1 MGLKHL
7 KLVFWGIGA
16 IAAVSCLGAS
26 TDASTTGYPDP
37 SAPTMARQ
45 DQPAEQADSSAQP
58 QFDRPGVLLKVS
70 LPVDSKSAAQVRQ
83 ALKQIADQAPQFI
96 RPEERQV
103 VVLQFDTSA
112 GKTGRGS
119 ELEACQ
125 SLARFLGSSEL
136 NKIETVAYIPAD
148 RQNENTPTPLMGH
161 AVLIAIAAN
170 QIAMDQGTSIGN
182 AGADEEN
189 IDGLVEAV
197 YKGIASQR
205 LTLPIPVVQAML
217 EKKEQ
222 LFRVRTDAGIV
233 YVNSAKLKEL
243 ESTGKA
249 IETNTI
255 SQPGRPAELTS
266 EQLTDFRLLRLQ
278 VESKTDLAR
287 QLDLVPGSLDRS
299 PSLQGA
305 WKAIAV
311 SLPPYIDNRT
321 VQWIS
326 RSVNY
331 ELSRNPPPNLII
343 FDITNNDGDID
354 ACLELSRL
362 IVELDADIVQTVAF
376 VQDRARGPV
385 GIVALACDQLV
396 MAARARLGGHG
407 DEFAGIPF
415 EPDELTNLKPMVK
428 AFAEEK
434 QQDWSLMLSMIDPD
448 LTVSRYRNKKTG
460 QIRLLSDEELRS
472 IDAAEDWGI
481 LGPLDTEQG
490 LTGTKAE
497 QLFIAKTIA
506 EDMAQI
512 KSYYQLEDM
521 PRALQPSATDR
532 WVERAA
538 GFLASPFIAPWLLF
552 AGMFLFSSEMSAP
565 GLGVPGFL
573 AACCFMLFFWSQ
585 YLGGNAHWLEIM
597 MFLAG
602 IVFLGMEIFVI
613 PGFGIFGVGGMLMIV
628 VSLILASQNFIIP
641 NTTEELA
648 RLPQS
653 LLPVVGAGMGFFA
666 AVIALRKV
674 LPNSPYF
681 NRMMLKPRERRKEAG
696 FETQQ
701 DPEAIVDWSYLQGE
715 TGETI
720 TRLFPAGKA
729 RINGKVYDVITDGKM
744 VDKGEKISVIQ
755 AIGNRVV
762 VSPLEND

>member
-1 MGLKHL
+1 MGLTHL
-7 KLVFWGIGA
+7 KLVLLGVGA
-16 IAAVSCLGAS
+16 IAVAPWWGAS
-26 TDASTTGYPDP
+26 IDAATIGYP
-37 SAPTMARQ
+37 SAPMMAAQEESSQQ
-45 DQPAEQADSSAQP
+45 DGQSAQS
-58 QFDRPGVLLKVS
+58 QSDRPGILLKVP
-70 LPVDSKSAAQVRQ
+70 LPVDSKSATQIRQ
-83 ALKQIADQAPQFI
+83 ALKQIADQAPQFV
-96 RPEERQV
+96 RPDERQV

-136 NKIETVAYIPAD
+136 NRIETVAYIPAD
-148 RQNENTPTPLMGH
+148 RQNDPVSTSLNGH
-161 AVLIAIAAN
+161 AVLVAIAAN
-170 QIAMDQGTSIGN
+170 QIAMDRGTSIGN

-189 IDGLVEAV
+189 IDGLVQAV
-197 YKGIASQR
+197 YEGIASQR
-205 LTLPIPVVQAML
+205 LTLPVPVVQAML
-217 EKKEQ
+217 EKEAQ
-222 LFRVRTDAGIV
+222 LFRVRTNDGIV

-243 ESTGKA
+243 EANGKA

-266 EQLTDFRLLRLQ
+266 EQLTDFRLLRYQ

-287 QLDLVPGSLDRS
+287 QLDLSPGSLDRS

-305 WKAIAV
+305 WQAVAV
-311 SLPPYIDNRT
+311 SLPPYIDGRT

-326 RSVNY
+326 RSINY
-331 ELSRNPPPNLII
+331 ELSRNSPPNLII
-343 FDITNNDGDID
+343 FDITNNDGDVD

-362 IVELDADIVQTVAF
+362 IVELDEDKVQTVAF
-376 VQDRARGPV
+376 VQDQARGPV
-385 GIVALACDQLV
+385 GLAALACDQLV
-396 MAARARLGGHG
+396 MAPQARLGGHE
-407 DEFAGIPF
+407 DEFSSVVLEA
-415 EPDELTNLKPMVK
+415 EELANIKPMVQ
-428 AFAEEK
+428 ALAEEK
-434 QQDWSLMLSMIDPD
+434 QQDWSLMLSMVDPD
-448 LTVSRYRNKKTG
+448 LTVSRYRNEKTG
-460 QIRLLSDEELRS
+460 QLRLLCDEELRS
-472 IDAAEDWGI
+472 LENPERWGI

-490 LTGTKAE
+490 LSGTKAE
-497 QLFIAKTIA
+497 QLFIAKSLA
-506 EDMAQI
+506 EDMAQV

-521 PRALQPSATDR
+521 PRSLQPSATDR

-666 AVIALRKV
+666 AVLALRKV

-681 NRMMLKPRERRKEAG
+681 NRMMLKPRERRNQAG
-696 FETQQ
+696 FETQR

-729 RINGKVYDVITDGKM
+729 RINGKIYDVITDGKM
-744 VDKGEKISVIQ
+744 VDKGEKVTVIE
-755 AIGNRVV
+755 AVGNRVV